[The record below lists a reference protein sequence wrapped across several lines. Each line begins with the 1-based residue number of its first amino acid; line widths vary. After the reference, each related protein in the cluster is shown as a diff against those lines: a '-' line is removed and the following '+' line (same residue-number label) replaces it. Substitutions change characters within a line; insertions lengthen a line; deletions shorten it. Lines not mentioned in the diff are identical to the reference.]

1 MTREGCQGG
10 ICMVWGDGD
19 EEPAGCLR
27 IEKKVL
33 IFCGNVRV
41 EFRALADESAIVF

>member
-19 EEPAGCLR
+19 EEPAGSLR

-33 IFCGNVRV
+33 IFGGDACV
-41 EFRALADESAIVF
+41 EFCALADERAIVF